1 MRVPC
6 GMDYPL
12 CMDTGSIFIDN
23 CPLFRGDGWYL
34 LAGEALPSRL
44 ELRCGLVRH
53 AATGQEVP
61 GSQIAGR
68 VVAVGVSLPP
78 PRHTLENKVRI
89 PPRSLRGLFFV
100 RAAGMRLSLKTAA
113 VALVWGRMGLF
124 VGRAKRSLETL

>member
-1 MRVPC
+1 
-6 GMDYPL
+6 
-12 CMDTGSIFIDN
+12 MDTGSIFIDN
-23 CPLFRGDGWYL
+23 CPLFRGDRWYL

-78 PRHTLENKVRI
+78 PDIHLRI
-89 PPRSLRGLFFV
+89 RFASRPAGLRGLSLCGR
-100 RAAGMRLSLKTAA
+100 RAGLPGCRPAEFALPCVVFGRDGSFCGKGEKTARNPLKNA
-113 VALVWGRMGLF
+113 
-124 VGRAKRSLETL
+124 